1 MTIRGFVIM
10 LGELYVARDQST
22 AMYTD
27 RLEKARIFWTRQ
39 EAADTLVGRER
50 IRAVTD
56 EIKKEEQDA
65 LD

>member
-1 MTIRGFVIM
+1 MTIRGFVVM

-22 AMYTD
+22 SMYTD

-56 EIKKEEQDA
+56 EIKKEEQDE
-65 LD
+65 LG